1 MSSKDKKIQIPDGMF
16 IRCGVCKEI
25 SFKRDFLNNFRVCPN
40 CNFHY
45 RLTPSERIELLLD
58 RGSLSQFD
66 QGITSTDPLSFK
78 ANKSYLESLSEAKKK
93 TGLEEAAVTGQA
105 QIEGISVFFGLLDFG
120 FVGGSMGSVVGEK
133 VSRLFERAAE
143 KGRPVV
149 WVVASGG
156 ARMQEGVFSLFQMAK
171 TAQAVEEFRRSGQPY
186 IAIFTH
192 PTTGGVT
199 ASFASLADIIIAEP
213 QALIGFAGPRVI
225 EQTIRRR
232 LPKGFQ
238 TAEFLLKRG
247 MVDMVV
253 VRRDLKSRVAQI
265 LKLLVR
271 DGQTKVRF

>member
-1 MSSKDKKIQIPDGMF
+1 MSDKGKKIKVPDGMF

-25 SFKRDFLNNFRVCPN
+25 SFKKEFLNSFRVCPS
-40 CNFHY
+40 CGFHY
-45 RLTPSERIELLLD
+45 RLMPSERIELLLD

-66 QGITSTDPLSFK
+66 QGLTSIDPLSFK
-78 ANKSYLESLSEAKKK
+78 ADKSYLESLSEARKK
-93 TGLEEAAVTGQA
+93 TGLEEAVIVGQA

-120 FVGGSMGSVVGEK
+120 FIGGSMGSVVGEK
-133 VSRLFERAAE
+133 VTRLFERATE
-143 KGRPVV
+143 KKRPVV
-149 WVVASGG
+149 WVIASGG

-171 TAQAVEEFRRSGQPY
+171 TAQAVEEFSHSGQPY

-199 ASFASLADIIIAEP
+199 ASFASLADVIIAEP

-238 TAEFLLKRG
+238 TAEFLLERG

-253 VRRDLKSRVAQI
+253 ARVDLKRRLAQI
-265 LKLLVR
+265 LKLLVG
-271 DGQTKVRF
+271 DGQTNI